1 MTINWIFFG
10 GFTVKTPKKGQNKVG
25 FVVAGITIKVPCGK
39 IGKLALPFRFSPA
52 NIGGCPPSF

>member
-25 FVVAGITIKVPCGK
+25 FVVAGITIKVPCGEIRK
-39 IGKLALPFRFSPA
+39 
-52 NIGGCPPSF
+52 